1 MFVFFSHIQLPSFP
15 HAKRPHGLNAEAIA
29 NEKWGI
35 ATDRLKKMKK
45 SALLVSG
52 SALGFWFLRTWLLVP
67 QVLVHWHWIVEFLPT
82 FDNPI
87 YSKEKQTFY
96 YPG

>member
-1 MFVFFSHIQLPSFP
+1 MYVCFLLTHPATILSH
-15 HAKRPHGLNAEAIA
+15 ANRPHGLKAEAIA

-52 SALGFWFLRTWLLVP
+52 SALWVFGSCALGSWFL
-67 QVLVHWHWIVEFLPT
+67 
-82 FDNPI
+82 
-87 YSKEKQTFY
+87 KC
-96 YPG
+96 

>member
-52 SALGFWFLRTWLLVP
+52 SALWVFGSCALGSWFL
-67 QVLVHWHWIVEFLPT
+67 
-82 FDNPI
+82 
-87 YSKEKQTFY
+87 KC
-96 YPG
+96 